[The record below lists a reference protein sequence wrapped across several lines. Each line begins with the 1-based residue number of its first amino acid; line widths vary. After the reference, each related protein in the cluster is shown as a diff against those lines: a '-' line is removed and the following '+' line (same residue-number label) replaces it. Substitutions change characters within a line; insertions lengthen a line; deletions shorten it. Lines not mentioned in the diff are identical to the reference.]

1 MRRGR
6 GWRSSWRRAGHPIP
20 AAEEGSA
27 GIDEEAATNRR
38 ASEEHA
44 EAHLV
49 APAERELDGE
59 LLATQHR
66 EGADHRA
73 DLDVAVRAAH
83 VAVLEQRRLGLHDD
97 LVVVL
102 DRVQVE
108 AHRVTVHL

>member
-20 AAEEGSA
+20 AAEEGTA
-27 GIDEEAATNRR
+27 GVDEEATPDRGA
-38 ASEEHA
+38 AEEHT

-59 LLATQHR
+59 LLASQHR
-66 EGADHRA
+66 DGADHRA
-73 DLDVAVRAAH
+73 DLDVAVRAAD
-83 VAVLEQRRLGLHDD
+83 VAVLEQRRLGVHDD

-108 AHRVTVHL
+108 AHRVAV